1 MAYQQMS
8 KQQLL
13 ETLVGHMGKRQAI
26 RDRIDKSLET
36 KDYDE
41 EWQGRQEMGD
51 YWREVPLMRS
61 QLIKHYGGDAA
72 GMMTDVHAMQL
83 LNNGNSF

>member
-1 MAYQQMS
+1 MSYAQMS

-13 ETLVGHMGKRQAI
+13 GTLVEHMGKRRAI

-41 EWQGRQEMGD
+41 EWQGRQELHD
-51 YWREVPLMRS
+51 YWKEIPLMRS
-61 QLIKHYGGDAA
+61 QLVKHYGGDSAQ
-72 GMMTDVHAMQL
+72 MMTDVHAMQL